1 MPKPSQ
7 APAAE
12 DPAADPAQGQADDPA
27 QGQPAEPAA
36 GEAKDYKALYEEALA
51 QSRKWE
57 KRSKDNLAELE
68 GLKQS
73 APKQDPTLEERLAAL
88 EEENNSL
95 KAAKARNALIDSV
108 SAATGV
114 DRSLVASLNGEDE
127 EALTAQ
133 AEAIAAI
140 AKPRATAPAAP
151 EAGQKAR
158 AGKPSK
164 RDILAIK
171 DEKERIAAIR
181 ENIDLFIK

>member
-1 MPKPSQ
+1 MPKPDQ

-12 DPAADPAQGQADDPA
+12 EAA
-27 QGQPAEPAA
+27 AEPAQDQA
-36 GEAKDYKALYEEALA
+36 AEAAAEEEKDYKALYEEALA

-57 KRSKDNLAELE
+57 KRSKDNRAELE

-108 SAATGV
+108 ASATGV

-171 DEKERIAAIR
+171 DKKERRAAIQ

>member
-1 MPKPSQ
+1 MPKPDQ

-12 DPAADPAQGQADDPA
+12 EAA
-27 QGQPAEPAA
+27 AEPAQDQA
-36 GEAKDYKALYEEALA
+36 AEAAAEEKKDYKALYEEALA

-57 KRSKDNLAELE
+57 KRSKDNRAELE

-108 SAATGV
+108 AAATGV
-114 DRSLVASLNGEDE
+114 DRALVASLNGEDE

-140 AKPRATAPAAP
+140 AKPRGGAPAVP
-151 EAGQKAR
+151 EAGGKDKPD
-158 AGKPSK
+158 KPSK
-164 RDILAIK
+164 REILAIEDK
-171 DEKERIAAIR
+171 KERLAAIAA
-181 ENIDLFIK
+181 NIDLFK